1 MAQNLQTTV
10 EHLKLIQ
17 GVITRMAG
25 NSAQMKTWTVA
36 LVTATIVFSGVSK
49 DPSWL
54 VGFGGC
60 LAVIALWSMDVRYLR
75 LQKCYVEL
83 HAAIVRGDEITE
95 FDLDYRP
102 YITTVYSIW
111 TIFKSWSVI
120 MFYGPLFVV
129 MAILLF
135 ILAT

>member
-1 MAQNLQTTV
+1 MAQNLQTTAK
-10 EHLKLIQ
+10 HLNLIQ
-17 GVITRMAG
+17 GVITRMVG

-36 LVTATIVFSGVSK
+36 LVTATIVFSGVSE

-54 VGFGGC
+54 VGLGGC
-60 LAVIALWSMDVRYLR
+60 LPVIALWTMDARYLH
-75 LQKCYVEL
+75 LEKCYVEF
-83 HAAIVRGDEITE
+83 HAAIVRGEEITV

-102 YITTVYSIW
+102 YVTKVDSIL
-111 TIFKSWSVI
+111 TIAKSWSVG

-129 MAILLF
+129 MAILIF